1 MVDLKKRDR
10 PRTGRMGIFMQRTII
25 GIIGAGSAVRETLSR
40 AEETGR
46 LIACCGFLLVCG
58 GLGGVMEAAAKGAK
72 GAGGT
77 TVGILPQADRQNAN
91 PYIDIPIA
99 TGFGEGRNVII
110 VRTADLIIAVGGEY
124 GTLSE
129 IAFALK
135 MGKPVI
141 GLGTWEIPGVTKA
154 ATPME
159 AVEMARVL
167 LSEMID
173 PANT

>member
-1 MVDLKKRDR
+1 M
-10 PRTGRMGIFMQRTII
+10 GRKII
-25 GIIGAGSAVRETLSR
+25 GVIGAGATDGETRLK

-46 LIACCGFLLVCG
+46 LIARNGFLLVCG

-77 TVGILPQADRQNAN
+77 TLGILPQADRQGAN
-91 PYIDIPIA
+91 PYIDISVV

-110 VRTADLIIAVGGEY
+110 VRTADLLIAVGGEY

-141 GLGTWEIPGVTKA
+141 GIATWEIPGVRKA
-154 ATPME
+154 ATPAE
-159 AVEMARVL
+159 AVAMAQEL
-167 LSEMID
+167 LAGSQES
-173 PANT
+173 